1 MERPNGE
8 PVVVLLVSLTPSMDQ
23 LQSAAMLLLTGGL
36 CTFLFVAPLAVL
48 LMLFLQ
54 RIPMQYRQISVFR
67 LWYLAVP
74 ILHIVWLYVAVTR
87 VSRSFQM
94 CTAAE
99 GENSQGD
106 CGYGLGLA
114 MVIAVWAMAAAPM
127 LMYLLSWGDQ
137 LDIAVVACGLTVFVL
152 FAAYVMR
159 LLNAAR
165 ALT

>member
-1 MERPNGE
+1 ME
-8 PVVVLLVSLTPSMDQ
+8 Q

-36 CTFLFVAPLAVL
+36 FTFLFVAPLAVL
-48 LMLFLQ
+48 LMVFLR
-54 RIPMQYRQISVFR
+54 RIPMQHRQISVSR

-74 ILHIVWLYVAVTR
+74 VVHIVWLYFAVTR
-87 VSRSFQM
+87 VSRSFQE
-94 CTAAE
+94 CSAAE
-99 GENSQGD
+99 GDHGQGD

-114 MVIAVWAMAAAPM
+114 MVIAVWTMACSPS
-127 LMYLLSWGDQ
+127 LMFLLRWDEH